1 MPNLLQVISA
11 LAVVLA
17 LIVGASWLL
26 HKVRSQSLG
35 HGQLIHIESSVS
47 VGTRER
53 VVLIEVAGEWVLV
66 GVTPSHISTLMR
78 LKESPLHKTT
88 QTEPAIA
95 AKSWL
100 STYIT
105 KQHAV

>member
-26 HKVRSQSLG
+26 QKVRAQGLG
-35 HGQLIHIESSVS
+35 GGQLIHIESSVS

-66 GVTPSHISTLMR
+66 GVTPGHISTLMR
-78 LKESPLHKTT
+78 LNESPLNKKIN
-88 QTEPAIA
+88 TEPAVA
-95 AKSWL
+95 TKSWL
-100 STYIT
+100 STYLT